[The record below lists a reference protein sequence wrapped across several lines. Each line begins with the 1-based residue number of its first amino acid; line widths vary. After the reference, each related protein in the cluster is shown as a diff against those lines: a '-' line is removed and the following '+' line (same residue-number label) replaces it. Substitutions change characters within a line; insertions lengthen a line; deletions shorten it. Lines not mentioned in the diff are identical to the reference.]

1 MIALQGAR
9 EQLGGAGGYPGG
21 PAPEGS
27 RNLASG
33 LALGGNTVAMGDHG
47 ALNGA
52 SEGAK
57 RVQLNAPK
65 PSGRTRPTNNQL
77 L

>member
-1 MIALQGAR
+1 VIALQGAR
-9 EQLGGAGGYPGG
+9 EQVDVAGGHPGG
-21 PAPEGS
+21 TAPEGS
-27 RNLASG
+27 CILASG
-33 LALGGNTVAMGDHG
+33 LALGGNKVVMGDHG
-47 ALNGA
+47 ALNGP

-57 RVQLNAPK
+57 RVQLNVAK